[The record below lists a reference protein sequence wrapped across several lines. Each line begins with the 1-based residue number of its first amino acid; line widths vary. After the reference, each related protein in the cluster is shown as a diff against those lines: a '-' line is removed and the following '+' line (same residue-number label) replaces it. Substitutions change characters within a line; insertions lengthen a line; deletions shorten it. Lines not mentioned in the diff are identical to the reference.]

1 MRRETQTTLDAII
14 RGVLEL
20 PVDAAI
26 HDVRQEGTTAWD
38 SLAHAV
44 MVGALESEFG
54 LQIDAADSLELT
66 SYEMIEAFLT
76 ARGL

>member
-26 HDVRQEGTTAWD
+26 TGVGQAATAGWD

-44 MVGALESEFG
+44 LVGALESEFG
-54 LQIDAADSLELT
+54 LHIDAADSLELT
-66 SYEMIEAFLT
+66 SYEAIDSFLT
-76 ARGL
+76 ERGL